1 MSCGT
6 EIPHLAKLLLDKVEI
21 HFSSISN
28 KTLQDILEMIMFCYF
43 DTLRVEFKNPPDNRL
58 VI

>member
-1 MSCGT
+1 MSCVT
-6 EIPHLAKLLLDKVEI
+6 EIPRLAKLLDKVEI
-21 HFSSISN
+21 NFNSISN

>member
-1 MSCGT
+1 MD
-6 EIPHLAKLLLDKVEI
+6 LLSPDEGLVFLEEMVEI

>member
-1 MSCGT
+1 MSCVT
-6 EIPHLAKLLLDKVEI
+6 DIPRLAKLLDKVEI
-21 HFSSISN
+21 NFSSISN

>member
-1 MSCGT
+1 MSCVT
-6 EIPHLAKLLLDKVEI
+6 EIPRLAKLLDKVKI
-21 HFSSISN
+21 NFNSISN

>member
-1 MSCGT
+1 MSCVT
-6 EIPHLAKLLLDKVEI
+6 DIPRLAKLLDKVEI
-21 HFSSISN
+21 NFNSISN
-28 KTLQDILEMIMFCYF
+28 KTLQDILGMIMFCYF